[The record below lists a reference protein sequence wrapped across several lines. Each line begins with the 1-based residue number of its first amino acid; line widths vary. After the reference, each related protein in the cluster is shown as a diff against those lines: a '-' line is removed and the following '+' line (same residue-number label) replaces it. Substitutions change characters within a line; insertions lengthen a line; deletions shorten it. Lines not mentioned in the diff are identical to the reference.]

1 MKYLALIML
10 VSSIFA
16 GSASAHMY
24 SFDEHPDAFVPL
36 YSPAGNFVVPGPH
49 APMLFWHDNRAGEPI
64 LFMHR

>member
-24 SFDEHPDAFVPL
+24 AFDEHPDAFVPL
-36 YSPAGNFVVPGPH
+36 YSLAGNFMVPGPH
-49 APMLFWHDNRAGEPI
+49 APMIFFDGNRA
-64 LFMHR
+64 LWMHR